1 MTLAGGVV
9 DRAVMAARF
18 PGYYT
23 RYVGEG
29 EIAAI
34 QQTGLLRGGRPGRTY
49 ITTSRFETSEHAL
62 SRLALRYPPG
72 YRIEFKIV
80 NQLHLHGPQRVRPWF
95 WPRDPGFRAG
105 WGIEYWTED
114 LVQVEI
120 LRINRLR

>member
-1 MTLAGGVV
+1 MLVEYAFFRSGMTLAGGVV

-49 ITTSRFETSEHAL
+49 ITTNRFETSREAL
-62 SRLALRYPPG
+62 SRLALRHPPE

-80 NQLHLHGPQRVRPWF
+80 NQPRLHGPQR
-95 WPRDPGFRAG
+95 
-105 WGIEYWTED
+105 T
-114 LVQVEI
+114 
-120 LRINRLR
+120 

>member
-34 QQTGLLRGGRPGRTY
+34 QQTGLLRGGRPGETY
-49 ITTSRFETSEHAL
+49 FTIRKIPLCKGWPLSKRLIIVWSLRFL
-62 SRLALRYPPG
+62 
-72 YRIEFKIV
+72 I
-80 NQLHLHGPQRVRPWF
+80 
-95 WPRDPGFRAG
+95 
-105 WGIEYWTED
+105 D
-114 LVQVEI
+114 LLLLDLNV
-120 LRINRLR
+120 